1 MNEKGMKKEVLL
13 TAVIFLQKILTSVA
27 DVLWLVV
34 LAELISVGS
43 ELSVGACTQIW
54 RLPREQ
60 ITPLFAAGELDY
72 AKGARYVVCLILLS
86 AWKRMGYSF
95 GRSLTLRLQNI
106 VRFRLNSRMVEKTAK
121 VPYRLLED
129 YSFQELTEVLHQSIN
144 TRLVWDIVQQ
154 MGNFA
159 LFCVKTLGVCVLLG
173 RASLLLGTLFFIL
186 EVCHLWMTALEKQQE
201 PAYFLIEQ
209 SETKRQYLEE
219 LALGH
224 KSAGERSLFSYIG
237 YISKM
242 SDEEAGIRRRDAFVA
257 GWEKEKAELAN
268 KVLLTIV
275 FVLVEL
281 GLTALLAENRIHL
294 GYFIALSV
302 GTYRCLTQGNEE
314 GTAFSR
320 LREGKIFLERWNR
333 FQSLP
338 EVEDSQPLTAQGTE
352 VPGIKVPEK
361 SRSMEDNTGEVTSL
375 SEDFETL
382 EFKNVYF
389 RYPKT
394 GRYVLHDLNFEM
406 TKGGYYA
413 FVGSNGS
420 GKSTIVK
427 LLSGLY
433 DNYEGEIRVNGR
445 ELREIPFEERRRIF
459 AILFQDAARYQDTV
473 AKNIFP
479 QEVSFEEEAERRRAA
494 EELVQKWSVSG
505 WSDKLPQGID
515 TFLGNMEENGVI
527 LSEGEWQQLLISR
540 ELAQSAQIRVLDEPM
555 SSLDIFKQ
563 GKAYEQFACDDRK
576 NTTLLFSHHM
586 AAVRN
591 AKKIFVLQEGTI
603 VEEGS
608 HDLLMS
614 RKGLYAGMYETQA

>member
-13 TAVIFLQKILTSVA
+13 TAVIFLQKIITAVA
-27 DVLWLVV
+27 DVLWLVA
-34 LAELISVGS
+34 LAELISVGC
-43 ELSVGACTQIW
+43 ELSGGTGAHIW
-54 RLPREQ
+54 RLPRESD
-60 ITPLFAAGELDY
+60 ITLLAAEGLDY
-72 AKGARYVVCLILLS
+72 EKGARYAVYLILLS

-95 GRSLTLRLQNI
+95 GRSLTLKLQNM
-106 VRFRLNSRMVEKTAK
+106 VRFRLNNRMVEKTSR

-129 YSFQELTEVLHQSIN
+129 YTFRELTEVLHESIN
-144 TRLVWDIVQQ
+144 TWLVWDIVQQ
-154 MGNFA
+154 MGNFV
-159 LFCVKTLGVCVLLG
+159 LYSVKTLGVCVLLG
-173 RASLLLGTLFFIL
+173 QANLLLGILFLIL
-186 EVCHLWMTALEKQQE
+186 EACHLGLTALGKQKE
-201 PAYFLIEQ
+201 PADFRTEQ

-224 KSAGERSLFSYIG
+224 KSAGGRSLFSYIG

-242 SDEEAGIRRRDAFVA
+242 KDREAYINRRDVFLSRLEREKTEIA
-257 GWEKEKAELAN
+257 GKALF
-268 KVLLTIV
+268 TIV

-281 GLTALLAENRIHL
+281 GLTTLLAESRIHL

-314 GTAFSR
+314 GAAFRR
-320 LREGKIFLERWNR
+320 LQEGKNFLERWNR
-333 FQSLP
+333 FQGLP
-338 EVEDSQPLTAQGTE
+338 EVEDSQPLTDQGT
-352 VPGIKVPEK
+352 KVPEK
-361 SRSMEDNTGEVTSL
+361 SRSMEAKAEEACPL
-375 SEDFETL
+375 LEEFETL

-479 QEVSFEEEAERRRAA
+479 QEGTFEEEAERRRAA
-494 EELVQKWSVSG
+494 EEFVQKWSASG
-505 WSDKLPQGID
+505 WKDKLPQGLD
-515 TFLGNMEENGVI
+515 TFLGNIEENGVI

-540 ELAQSAQIRVLDEPM
+540 ELAQSAQMRVLDEPM

-563 GKAYEQFACDDRK
+563 SKAYEQFACDDRE
-576 NTTLLFSHHM
+576 NTTLLFSHRM
-586 AAVRN
+586 AAVRS

-608 HDLLMS
+608 HDQLMN
-614 RKGLYAGMYETQA
+614 RRGLYAKMYETQAR

>member
-13 TAVIFLQKILTSVA
+13 TAVIFLQKIMTAVA
-27 DVLWLVV
+27 DVFWLVV
-34 LAELISVGS
+34 LAELAIQK
-43 ELSVGACTQIW
+43 E
-54 RLPREQ
+54 
-60 ITPLFAAGELDY
+60 
-72 AKGARYVVCLILLS
+72 ARYVVYLILLS

-95 GRSLTLRLQNI
+95 GRSLTLRLQNV
-106 VRFRLNSRMVEKTAK
+106 VRFRLNSRMVEKISK
-121 VPYRLLED
+121 IPYRLLED
-129 YSFQELTEVLHQSIN
+129 YGFQELTEVLYESIN
-144 TRLVWDIVQQ
+144 ARLVWDIVQQ
-154 MGNFA
+154 MGNFVLICA
-159 LFCVKTLGVCVLLG
+159 KTLGVCVLLG
-173 RASLLLGTLFFIL
+173 QASLLLGILFLIL
-186 EVCHLWMTALEKQQE
+186 ETCHLGLTALGKQKE
-201 PAYFLIEQ
+201 PADFGTEQ

-224 KSAGERSLFSYIG
+224 KSAEERSLFSYID

-242 SDEEAGIRRRDAFVA
+242 KDREAFINRRDAFLSRL
-257 GWEKEKAELAN
+257 EKEKTEIAG

-281 GLTALLAENRIHL
+281 GLTALLAENRIHS
-294 GYFIALSV
+294 GHFIALSI
-302 GTYRCLTQGNEE
+302 GIYRCLTQGNEE
-314 GTAFSR
+314 GAAFR
-320 LREGKIFLERWNR
+320 GLREGKIFLRRWNR
-333 FQSLP
+333 FQNLP
-338 EVEDSQPLTAQGTE
+338 EVEDSRPLTDQGT
-352 VPGIKVPEK
+352 KVPKKGSSVEAK
-361 SRSMEDNTGEVTSL
+361 AEEACSL
-375 SEDFETL
+375 LEDFETL

-406 TKGGYYA
+406 SKGGYYA

-420 GKSTIVK
+420 GKTTIVK

-473 AKNIFP
+473 VKNIFP
-479 QEVSFEEEAERRRAA
+479 QEGTFEEEAERRRAA
-494 EELVQKWSVSG
+494 EELVQKWSASS
-505 WSDKLPQGID
+505 WSHKFPQGLD

-527 LSEGEWQQLLISR
+527 LSEGEWQQILISR

-563 GKAYEQFACDDRK
+563 GKAYEQFTYDGRR

-586 AAVRN
+586 AAVRK

-608 HDLLMS
+608 HDRLINL
-614 RKGLYAGMYETQA
+614 KGLYARMYETQAR

>member
-1 MNEKGMKKEVLL
+1 MKKEVLL
-13 TAVIFLQKILTSVA
+13 AAAVFLQKIVTAAA

-34 LAELISVGS
+34 LAELISTS
-43 ELSVGACTQIW
+43 SMSGAGIHTDIW
-54 RLPREQ
+54 QMQRAVQ
-60 ITPLFAAGELDY
+60 
-72 AKGARYVVCLILLS
+72 YVVCLILLS

-95 GRSLTLRLQNI
+95 GRSLTLKLQNM
-106 VRFRLNSRMVEKTAK
+106 VRFRLNNRMVEKTSR

-129 YSFQELTEVLHQSIN
+129 YTFWELTEVLHESIN
-144 TRLVWDIVQQ
+144 ARLVWNIVQQ
-154 MGNFA
+154 MGNFV
-159 LFCVKTLGVCVLLG
+159 LYSIKTLGVCVLLG
-173 RASLLLGTLFFIL
+173 QANLLLGILFLIL
-186 EVCHLWMTALEKQQE
+186 EACHLGLTALGKHQE
-201 PAYFLIEQ
+201 SVESEIDQ
-209 SETKRQYLEE
+209 GETKRKYLEE

-224 KSAGERSLFSYIG
+224 KSAGERSLFSFIG

-242 SDEEAGIRRRDAFVA
+242 NDEEAGIRRKDAFA
-257 GWEKEKAELAN
+257 LRLEKEKTEIAGKALF
-268 KVLLTIV
+268 TIV

-281 GLTALLAENRIHL
+281 GLTTLLAENRIHL

-314 GTAFSR
+314 GEAFSR

-333 FQSLP
+333 FQNLP
-338 EVEDSQPLTAQGTE
+338 EVEGSQSLTAQGTK
-352 VPGIKVPEK
+352 VPEIKVPEK
-361 SRSMEDNTGEVTSL
+361 KHSMGAKAEEACAL
-375 SEDFETL
+375 LEDFETL

-394 GRYVLHDLNFEM
+394 GRYVLHDLSFEM

-494 EELVQKWSVSG
+494 EELVQKWSASG
-505 WSDKLPQGID
+505 WSDKFPQGID
-515 TFLGNMEENGVI
+515 TFLGNIEKHGVI
-527 LSEGEWQQLLISR
+527 LSEGEWQQILISR

-563 GKAYEQFACDDRK
+563 SKAYEQVTYDSRT
-576 NTTLLFSHHM
+576 NTTLLFSHRM
-586 AAVRN
+586 AAVRK

-614 RKGLYAGMYETQA
+614 KKGLYAGMYETQAK